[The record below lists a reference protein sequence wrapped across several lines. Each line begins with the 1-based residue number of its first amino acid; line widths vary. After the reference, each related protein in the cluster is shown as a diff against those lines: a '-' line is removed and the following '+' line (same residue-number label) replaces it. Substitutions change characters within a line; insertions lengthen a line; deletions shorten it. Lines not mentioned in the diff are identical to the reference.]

1 MYKFLTKHGTGV
13 AFGLGL
19 LVTVIGLIS
28 IISGMS
34 SYNMLTEEDRV
45 TTGIFD
51 AALFST
57 FILLIVTVIVA
68 LGFGLLQLVS
78 TPRSA
83 IRFLAAVAL
92 IVLLGFLFYSLS
104 DVETS
109 GKVYEKIRDGEL
121 TGGMSKILTG
131 ALWTTIALSVIAVL
145 GIVVSEIRNLFK

>member
-19 LVTVIGLIS
+19 LVTLIGLIS
-28 IISGMS
+28 IVAGMS
-34 SYNMLTEEDRV
+34 SFNMLAEDDQV

-57 FILLIVTVIVA
+57 FILLIVTVVVA
-68 LGFGLLQLVS
+68 LGFGLYQLVS
-78 TPRSA
+78 TPKSA

-131 ALWTTIALSVIAVL
+131 ALWTTIALSVIAIL

>member
-19 LVTVIGLIS
+19 LVTVIGLVS
-28 IISGMS
+28 IISGMG
-34 SYNMLTEEDRV
+34 SYSMLAEDERV
-45 TTGIFD
+45 TSGIFD
-51 AALFST
+51 AGLFCT
-57 FILLIVTVIVA
+57 FILLIVTVVAA
-68 LGFGLLQLVS
+68 LGFGIYQLVS
-78 TPRSA
+78 TPKSA
-83 IRFLAAVAL
+83 IVFLGTVAL
-92 IVLLGFLFYSLS
+92 IVILGFLFYSLS

-131 ALWTTIALSVIAVL
+131 ALWTTIALSVLAVF